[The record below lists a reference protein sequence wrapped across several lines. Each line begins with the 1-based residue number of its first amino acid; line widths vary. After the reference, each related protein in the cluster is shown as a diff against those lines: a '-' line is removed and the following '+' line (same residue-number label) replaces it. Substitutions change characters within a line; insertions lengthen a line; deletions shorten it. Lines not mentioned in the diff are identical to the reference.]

1 MHGVHVRACYVYAC
15 LMFEMRVC
23 RYACACAGGAGTG
36 TAGIVLELEWFW
48 YWCWLRSVVL
58 DKLTIAEKEEP

>member
-1 MHGVHVRACYVYAC
+1 
-15 LMFEMRVC
+15 MFEMRVC